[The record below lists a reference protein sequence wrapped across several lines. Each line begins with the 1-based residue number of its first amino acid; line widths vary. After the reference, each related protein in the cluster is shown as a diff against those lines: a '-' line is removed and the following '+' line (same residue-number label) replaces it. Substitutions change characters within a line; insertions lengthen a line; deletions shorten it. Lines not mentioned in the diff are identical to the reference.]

1 MTFKSYFAE
10 VKDQLR
16 KPWLERR
23 TTCFPRSRHLSPEP
37 EPEPAPEP
45 EPEPEP
51 EPCPGGTSAPATCSL
66 DCRRLGSK

>member
-23 TTCFPRSRHLSPEP
+23 TTWDQRARDLFARLQAPSRYS
-37 EPEPAPEP
+37 
-45 EPEPEP
+45 
-51 EPCPGGTSAPATCSL
+51 
-66 DCRRLGSK
+66 R